1 MKAVFFVVLALLA
14 ALFLAG
20 VPGGLG
26 ETFAP
31 LALMHVTVID
41 PSGRPAQAD
50 QTVIVSDGRVTAIGA
65 SGTLRVP
72 KGARVIDA
80 RGKFLIPGLWD
91 MHVHIAGISAD
102 PAWSKEVILP
112 ELIAYGITGV
122 RDMGGDLDA
131 LLAWKREIAAGVLIG
146 AHIVAGGPM
155 VVSRGTEK

>member
-20 VPGGLG
+20 VPGGLA
-26 ETFAP
+26 ETSAT

-91 MHVHIAGISAD
+91 MHTNIAGISAN
-102 PAWSKEVILP
+102 PSWARQV
-112 ELIAYGITGV
+112 LIPLLVASGITGI

-131 LLAWKREIAAGVLIG
+131 LKDWRRQIASG
-146 AHIVAGGPM
+146 A
-155 VVSRGTEK
+155 VSAAVSSAVSSTMTSKM